1 MIFINKFLKKLIEN
15 KLILFLDQLIFR
27 LVDDGIVA
35 VASQQ
40 TYFLIL
46 SLFPFIILL
55 LNIVSFTPL
64 IDPNI
69 LDNIIYYLPNATQ
82 DIINSFMNDIATSS
96 SQGLLSIS
104 AFLGIWTASSG
115 MKAIIRA
122 INRAYDYKEERSF
135 LKLKILSIIF
145 TIALLILLTMVFL
158 TLVFGET
165 MGNMLFS
172 FLGIENIFVIL
183 WSYMR
188 IIIPLLYMILIF
200 ALLYKYSPCIKNRKA
215 IKLKETL
222 PGAIFATLGWMI
234 ISTLFSYYVNN
245 FGRYAVTYGS
255 LVGVI
260 LLLIWIFISSFII
273 ILGGEINA
281 TLKYFKIYGWEWNKN
296 KSLLRDYL

>member
-1 MIFINKFLKKLIEN
+1 MSNLLDNLTRNKWTI
-15 KLILFLDQLIFR
+15 FLDQLFFR
-27 LVDDGIVA
+27 LADDGIVA

-46 SLFPFIILL
+46 SLFPFIILF
-55 LNIVSFTPL
+55 LNIISFTPL
-64 IDPNI
+64 IDQDI
-69 LDNIIYYLPNATQ
+69 LNNAIYYLPDATQ
-82 DIINSFMNDIATSS
+82 DIILSFVNDIATSS
-96 SQGLLSIS
+96 SQGLLSLS

-135 LKLKILSIIF
+135 LRLKLLSIFF
-145 TIALLILLTMVFL
+145 TIALLLLLTMVFL
-158 TLVFGET
+158 TLVFGEI

-172 FLGIENIFVIL
+172 FFGIENIFVIL

-188 IIIPLLYMILIF
+188 VVIPVLYMILIF
-200 ALLYKYSPCIKNRKA
+200 ALLYKYSPCIKNRKN
-215 IKLKETL
+215 ISLGETL
-222 PGAIFATLGWMI
+222 PGAIFTTLGWML

-245 FGRYAVTYGS
+245 FGRYALTYGS

-260 LLLIWIFISSFII
+260 LLLIWIFISSLII

-281 TLKYFKIYGWEWNKN
+281 TLKYFKIYGWKWHKN